1 MFNEGKFTSE
11 TAAKVTMMLTML
23 IGSGVVVAVLMLI
36 WLITRTERAKKELDK
51 FNFDLAKSQEL

>member
-1 MFNEGKFTSE
+1 
-11 TAAKVTMMLTML
+11 MMLAML
-23 IGSGVVVAVLMLI
+23 IGSGVVVAVLILI